1 MAKKGKKVTKK
12 VNEAKEEKVIKEEEV
27 AKEEKKVEEKKEP
40 KENKPK
46 KEEKP
51 EVKEEKKAKEEFY
64 EDEEEKKEKSLF
76 SRVINVI
83 LWIVLFVWMGICLV
97 DFFKTRALSEPIFCL
112 SKETTEYSDGKVYS
126 CTGLGYKIYHYDR
139 KSFKGYEYG
148 PFWAKDR
155 SAEQKVE
162 AK

>member
-1 MAKKGKKVTKK
+1 MAE
-12 VNEAKEEKVIKEEEV
+12 NEEK
-27 AKEEKKVEEKKEP
+27 
-40 KENKPK
+40 
-46 KEEKP
+46 
-51 EVKEEKKAKEEFY
+51 EVKEVKEVKK
-64 EDEEEKKEKSLF
+64 EKKEKSMV

-83 LWIVLFVWMGICLV
+83 LWVVLFAWMGICLV

-139 KSFKGYEYG
+139 SSFKGYEYG

-155 SAEQKVE
+155 SEEQKTE
-162 AK
+162 TK